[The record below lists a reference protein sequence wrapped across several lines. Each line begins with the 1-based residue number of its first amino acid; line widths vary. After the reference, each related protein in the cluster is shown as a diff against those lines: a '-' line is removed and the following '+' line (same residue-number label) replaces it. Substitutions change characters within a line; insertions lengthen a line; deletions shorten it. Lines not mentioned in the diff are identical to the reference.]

1 MSTGIRTRTR
11 LQVASARA
19 RLKGREVA
27 HFLHPGKTA
36 GTAVKFALGD
46 APPSPRFDVLVHT
59 HGVRMVDLPRRDM
72 FFFVVRD
79 PVDRFVSGFSSR
91 QRQGRPRHNTPW
103 TPDERRA
110 FERFDTPQALADALG
125 GTGAGREAAVEAMSS
140 IQHVRASYWYWFG
153 DETAFDRRADR
164 VLFVGFQ
171 ECLDDQLPVLAERL
185 GLPGLHVPADDVT
198 ANRSTAVKP
207 ALTDEA
213 RSVMAEW
220 YAADYRF
227 VDRCREI
234 ANLT

>member
-1 MSTGIRTRTR
+1 MSTMIRTRAR

-19 RLKGREVA
+19 RLKGRQVA

-36 GTAVKFALGD
+36 GTAVKFALHD
-46 APPSPRFDVLVHT
+46 APKSSRFDVLLHT
-59 HGVRMVDLPRRDM
+59 HGVRMIDLPRRDL

-125 GTGAGREAAVEAMSS
+125 STGTERAAAVDAMGS
-140 IQHVRASYWYWFG
+140 IQHVRSSYWYWFG
-153 DETAFDRRADR
+153 DEAAFARRADR

-171 ECLDDQLPVLAERL
+171 ESLDDQLPVLAERL
-185 GLPGLHVPADDVT
+185 GLPGLQVPADDVK
-198 ANRSTAVKP
+198 ANRSTAARSP
-207 ALTDEA
+207 LTDDA
-213 RSVMAEW
+213 RAVVADW
-220 YAADYRF
+220 FAADYRF
-227 VDRCREI
+227 MAMCRDI
-234 ANLT
+234 AEVT